1 MYIICICW
9 SLYQLYLRIAIRMNT
24 TIILKRKTRNDLRDI
39 GSKGQTYD
47 QLISELIKLK
57 KNTMS
62 LPKTIVEPD
71 MNSVLHNS

>member
-9 SLYQLYLRIAIRMNT
+9 SLYQLYLPIAIRMNT
-24 TIILKRKTRNDLRDI
+24 TINKKRKTRNDLRDI

-71 MNSVLHNS
+71 MNSTT